1 MTIRDNLG
9 RQKYVFNCSH
19 QGLGDIAEAFDVIEM
34 ASVQDTCKRDV
45 RVAGN
50 QNTIHCI
57 FMQCMIYFLKK
68 VKYSYGLLFLP
79 Y

>member
-1 MTIRDNLG
+1 MSLTAHIKGWVTL
-9 RQKYVFNCSH
+9 QKLLIH
-19 QGLGDIAEAFDVIEM
+19 VIEM

-68 VKYSYGLLFLP
+68 WLIISNLLSGF
-79 Y
+79 

>member
-1 MTIRDNLG
+1 MSLTAHIKGWVTL
-9 RQKYVFNCSH
+9 QKLLIH
-19 QGLGDIAEAFDVIEM
+19 VIEM

-50 QNTIHCI
+50 QNTIHFI

-68 VKYSYGLLFLP
+68 VKYSNGLLFLP